1 MRHAQPPRLLC
12 RRAHPLGTHLHAT
25 GKQVQTLTLRAALQG
40 NMHVARQGGLHTC
53 FEQPLFEHASQQ
65 PTPQSPP
72 GSEGV
77 GMRRIA
83 TRAVIGAVDMACESP
98 SRQTAS
104 ARSSRNGCVGE
115 SEACQAP
122 AAPGACHTQHTQ
134 HTHHEYDERAE
145 HKASPGVSAS
155 NGSGSG
161 PGLRSQDMQPRLD
174 LGEPWMPTH
183 AQRCLLRPV

>member
-1 MRHAQPPRLLC
+1 
-12 RRAHPLGTHLHAT
+12 
-25 GKQVQTLTLRAALQG
+25 
-40 NMHVARQGGLHTC
+40 MHVARQGGLHTC

-83 TRAVIGAVDMACESP
+83 TRAVIGAAVDKACESP
-98 SRQTAS
+98 SRQTAF
-104 ARSSRNGCVGE
+104 ALSSRNGCVGE
-115 SEACQAP
+115 SEARQAP
-122 AAPGACHTQHTQ
+122 AAPSACHTQHTQ
-134 HTHHEYDERAE
+134 RKYDERAE

-161 PGLRSQDMQPRLD
+161 SGSQDLQPRLD

>member
-1 MRHAQPPRLLC
+1 
-12 RRAHPLGTHLHAT
+12 
-25 GKQVQTLTLRAALQG
+25 
-40 NMHVARQGGLHTC
+40 MHVARQGGLHTC

-65 PTPQSPP
+65 PNPQSPP

-83 TRAVIGAVDMACESP
+83 TRAVIGAATVENACESP
-98 SRQTAS
+98 SRHAAS
-104 ARSSRNGCVGE
+104 ARSSRKDCVGE
-115 SEACQAP
+115 SEARQAP
-122 AAPGACHTQHTQ
+122 AAPSACHTK
-134 HTHHEYDERAE
+134 HEFDDRAE

-161 PGLRSQDMQPRLD
+161 SGWSWGSRSQDMQPRLD